1 MRMGHTGMGT
11 AWRWWRGAMAGAL
24 SALALTFLI
33 GRAAGQTNLCTLSG
47 NLSEVS
53 GQPAA
58 NVRVYFKSV
67 ALQSYGGAVI
77 GPSTFSVLTDSQGN
91 LPTSP
96 AVTVPQGALVL
107 VTVGH
112 GQPVQIQIPLA
123 ASADLSTL
131 MLANSDPPSLVT
143 GLSVAAGGDF
153 ALAVTNPPLG
163 GVGTVTLQPGH
174 TVALQGVP
182 LSASVPLA
190 GQFLVQNAAANQWT
204 PVSLGGDLSASS
216 ANPGQISVSQ
226 IAAGGNID
234 ANSAAGGPYSIAG
247 YGVNG
252 VRNALSLNEDG
263 TIAGGVDTIW
273 SANTTAGNATLS
285 SLAGH
290 DFKVGEGVQCYH
302 CGAAQ
307 TVAAPAAVSA
317 SAVCGS
323 AGGCA
328 TQYQYA
334 VAILDG
340 RGGIS
345 AAGAP
350 SAAVTNQVAYAA
362 GCPSSG
368 NYDCLSLPEWF
379 GNSTTVTVAASEPA
393 GALALADTSG
403 WPASCVS
410 PGCAVVVMGA
420 ESSSVDGQPFA
431 FQLLNY
437 TSLGANVLQG
447 VSGGGSAV
455 TIPVGAWATVTLTP
469 PANWGNFNSFAL
481 PAMPAG
487 GAGYVI
493 YRYDSQSAVWRRLRK
508 YPIYGQMQYSAAAV
522 TLPVTTIPMASTVG
536 FMSAGTAV
544 IGGAIGNGGQVI
556 TYSGITASSLTGVSG
571 GSGSFPAGSLVFG
584 QWPVGRELNKLQ
596 VTANSPVIY
605 TGGTPQFVPSDVGQA
620 ITCVRCGVGGANL
633 SSTIVTVV
641 DSQNAVMTANAGVTT
656 DSAQAIINNIVDFGG
671 QNIDDYNLWGR
682 PDIPAA
688 NQIIPPTPPSAGLA
702 DSLYSQVSATT
713 SSTITLA
720 TAPSQSLT
728 GATVAHDDTLA
739 LQSAI
744 DHAGRDQEVALPPGV
759 YPEHGLVLGAS
770 GAGWMQGLGYALTNN
785 NFCPGNSESQAG
797 GYVVMARDISRAVLE
812 FDGDPSDFVTAGIE
826 SVGGGPGNN
835 VGSTLR
841 NLGIWMYS
849 SGGAAYQNDGTG
861 ALLDL
866 SDLLLCDTQRDA
878 IFFNFTANPN
888 AIGYESNAT
897 MTRFHAL
904 NVGDNFIHVLGSSAQ
919 GGGWF
924 DLNHLHEF
932 DVNFV
937 GTQENAGTGLYF
949 ESQGTANTGAAGAS
963 DFWHLDDGHLFG
975 RPGPGISNSVAQGAH
990 PIDYAWGGSGN
1001 TLATGWHI
1009 DSLEVESGG
1018 PYSNNLGS
1026 PNCGLIYW
1034 EPGVNNYTNYYFA
1047 SATLEQWGC
1056 GNFVGLDSSD
1066 LATYHVAAN
1075 GGHVQ
1080 IPDAAVAGGVAASGA
1095 VSGSLLNASLPSINL
1110 VPDSGLHFGSTYI
1123 TNSGLALSA
1132 PGPDGGNAV
1141 FTTGPY
1147 YSTTLSS
1154 AAVQGATTLTVGS
1167 TTGFPSS
1174 GTLVTQNSYFSYTGT
1189 TATSF
1194 TGLSPALPWP
1204 LATGTGVYMQGG
1216 YGQVSW
1222 NNIPVTAGNYYT
1234 ASCYIDASQ
1243 VVSPST
1249 NPTCAV
1255 TSNQGGATLAVAQN
1269 HSGVKG
1275 RTAGATFQVPVGTT
1289 GVSFSFLMNNAAVNG
1304 GAQVVWADPMLEAGQ
1319 AQSMYIEGLPPGPFG
1334 YSSFA
1339 AVMVGFASGSDC
1351 LGGIITPAPITLT
1364 GMKVDLATAPAG
1376 CSTDAQVGVYDHTAS
1391 ADLGVTD
1398 TVASNRNNLTG
1409 LAVAVA
1415 AGHEI
1420 CAYIKTPAAGCS
1432 TNPANAVANV
1442 QYSVQ

>member
-1 MRMGHTGMGT
+1 MRMGQTSIGA
-11 AWRWWRGAMAGAL
+11 AWRWRRGVAAGAVI
-24 SALALTFLI
+24 ALVLAALTS
-33 GRAAGQTNLCTLSG
+33 RAVGQGNLCTLSG

-77 GPSTFSVLTDSQGN
+77 GPSAFSVLTDSQGN
-91 LPTSP
+91 LPTNP
-96 AVTVPQGALVL
+96 PVTVPQGALVL
-107 VTVGH
+107 VTVGS
-112 GQPVQIQIPLA
+112 GQPVQIQIPLS

-143 GLSVAAGGDF
+143 GLSVAGGGDF
-153 ALAVTNPPLG
+153 ALSVTNPPLG
-163 GVGTVTLQPGH
+163 GVGTVTLQPGR
-174 TVALQGVP
+174 TIGLQGVA
-182 LSASVPLA
+182 LATSVPLA
-190 GQFLVQNAAANQWT
+190 GQFLVQNAAANQWM
-204 PVSLGGDLSASS
+204 PVSLSGDLSASAAS
-216 ANPGQISVSQ
+216 PGQVNVSQ
-226 IAAGGNID
+226 IAAGGNIN
-234 ANSAAGGPYSIAG
+234 ANSAAGGPYWIGG

-263 TIAGGVDTIW
+263 TLAGGVDTLW
-273 SANTTAGNATLS
+273 GASTSAGNTTLS
-285 SLAGH
+285 NLGGH

-302 CGAAQ
+302 CGAGEI
-307 TVAAPAAVSA
+307 VAAPATVSA
-317 SAVCGS
+317 AAVCGS

-345 AAGAP
+345 AASAS
-350 SAAVTNQVAYAA
+350 SAAVNNQVPYAA

-403 WPASCVS
+403 WPSSCQS
-410 PGCAVVVMGA
+410 PGCAVVVMGG
-420 ESSSVDGQPFA
+420 EGSSVNGQAFA
-431 FQLLNY
+431 FQVLNY
-437 TSLGANVLQG
+437 TSLSVNVLQG
-447 VSGGGSAV
+447 VSGGGNV
-455 TIPVGAWATVTLTP
+455 TIPAGAWATVTVTP
-469 PANWGNFNSFAL
+469 PANYGNYNSFAL
-481 PAMPAG
+481 PAMPSG

-493 YRYDSQSAVWRRLRK
+493 YRYDSQSAAWRRLRK
-508 YPIYGQMQYSAAAV
+508 YPIYGQMQYSSAAV
-522 TLPVTTIPMASTVG
+522 TLPATTIPMASTVG
-536 FMSAGTAV
+536 FMPSGTAV
-544 IGGAIGNGGQVI
+544 VGGAIGNGGQVI
-556 TYSGITASSLTGVSG
+556 SYTGLTAGSLTGVSG

-584 QWPVGRELNKLQ
+584 RWPVGRELNKLQ
-596 VTANSPVIY
+596 VTAGSPVIY
-605 TGGTPQFVPSDVGQA
+605 SGGTPQFVPSDVGQA
-620 ITCVRCGVGGANL
+620 ITCVRCGSGGANL
-633 SSTIVTVV
+633 ASTVVTVV
-641 DSQNAVMTANAGVTT
+641 DSQNAVMADAAQVNS
-656 DSAQAIINNIVDFGG
+656 DSAQAIINNVVDFGG
-671 QNIDDYNLWGR
+671 QDIDDYNLWGR
-682 PDIPAA
+682 PDIPGA
-688 NQIIPPTPPSAGLA
+688 NQIIPPTPPGAGMA
-702 DSLYSQVSATT
+702 DSLFSQVTAISA
-713 SSTITLA
+713 STITLA
-720 TAPSQSLT
+720 AAPSQTLSS
-728 GATVAHDDTLA
+728 ATLAHDDTLA

-770 GAGWMQGLGYALTNN
+770 GAGWLEGLGYALTNN
-785 NFCPGNSESQAG
+785 NFCPSSSESQAG
-797 GYVVMARDISRAVLE
+797 GFVVMARDISRTVLE
-812 FDGDPSDFVTAGIE
+812 FNGDPSDFTTAGVE
-826 SVGGGPGNN
+826 AVGGGPGNN
-835 VGSTLR
+835 VGSRLR

-861 ALLDL
+861 ALLDI
-866 SDLLLCDTQRDA
+866 SDVLLCDPQRDA
-878 IFFNFTANPN
+878 IFFNFTPNPN
-888 AIGYESNAT
+888 AIGYETNAT

-904 NVGDNFIHVLGSSAQ
+904 NVGDNFIHLLGSSSQ

-937 GTQENAGTGLYF
+937 GTQANAGTGLYF
-949 ESQGTANTGAAGAS
+949 ESQGAANSGAAGGS

-975 RPGPGISNSVAQGAH
+975 RPGPGLSNSVAQGAH

-1047 SATLEQWGC
+1047 AASLEQWGC
-1056 GNFVGLDSSD
+1056 GNFVGLDTSD
-1066 LATYHVAAN
+1066 LATYHVTAG

-1080 IPDAAVAGGVAASGA
+1080 LPDAAVAGGVAATGQ
-1095 VSGSLLNASLPSINL
+1095 VSGSLLNASIPAINL
-1110 VPDSGLHFGSTYI
+1110 VPDSGLHFGSTFI
-1123 TNSGLALSA
+1123 SSSGLAVSA

-1147 YSTTLSS
+1147 YSTSLSS
-1154 AAVQGATTLTVGS
+1154 AAIQGATSLSVGS

-1174 GTLVTQNSYFSYTGT
+1174 GTLVTQNSYFTYTSI

-1194 TGLSPALPWP
+1194 SGLSPALPWP
-1204 LATGTGVYMQGG
+1204 LAAGTGVYMQGG
-1216 YGQVSW
+1216 YGEVSW

-1243 VVSPST
+1243 VVTPST
-1249 NPTCAV
+1249 NPTCSI

-1269 HSGVKG
+1269 HSGAKG
-1275 RTAGATFQVPVGTT
+1275 RTTGATFQAPSGTT
-1289 GVSFSFLMNNAAVNG
+1289 SVSFNFMMNNAAVG
-1304 GAQVVWADPMLEAGQ
+1304 GGQQVVWADPMLQAGQ
-1319 AQSMYIEGLPPGPFG
+1319 SESMYVEGLPAGPFG

-1339 AVMVGFASGSDC
+1339 GMMLAFTSGSDC
-1351 LGGIITPAPITLT
+1351 LGGIITPTAITLT
-1364 GMKVDLATAPAG
+1364 GMKVDVATAPAG
-1376 CSTDAQVGVYDHTAS
+1376 CSTNAQVGVYDHTAS
-1391 ADLGVTD
+1391 ADLGVTT
-1398 TVASNRNNLTG
+1398 TVSGLRNNLTG
-1409 LAVAVA
+1409 LAVPVA

-1432 TNPANAVANV
+1432 TNPADGLANV

>member
-1 MRMGHTGMGT
+1 MEQGEARRVSGV
-11 AWRWWRGAMAGAL
+11 WRRAIAAGVVAAL
-24 SALALTFLI
+24 ASALVM
-33 GRAAGQTNLCTLSG
+33 GRAAGQGNLCTLTG

-67 ALQSYGGAVI
+67 ALQTYGGAVI

-91 LPTSP
+91 LPTNP
-96 AVTVPQGALVL
+96 PLTIPQGALVL
-107 VTVGH
+107 VTVGS
-112 GQPVQIQIPLA
+112 GQPVQIQIPLS

-143 GLSVAAGGDF
+143 GLGIGAGGDF
-153 ALAVTNPPLG
+153 ALSVTNPPVG
-163 GVGTVTLQPGH
+163 GVGTVTLQPGR
-174 TVALQGVP
+174 TTGLQGVAVA
-182 LSASVPLA
+182 ASVPLA
-190 GQFLVQNAAANQWT
+190 GQFLVQNAAANQWV
-204 PVSLGGDLSASS
+204 PVTLSGDLSASV
-216 ANPGQISVSQ
+216 ANPGQVAVSQ
-226 IAAGGNID
+226 IAAGGSIT
-234 ANSAAGGPYSIAG
+234 ANNAAGGPYWISG

-263 TIAGGVDTIW
+263 TLAGGVDTIW
-273 SANTTAGNATLS
+273 SATATAGNPTLS
-285 SLAGH
+285 NLSGH

-302 CGAAQ
+302 CGTTE
-307 TVAAPAAVSA
+307 TVATPAAVSGA
-317 SAVCGS
+317 AVCGS

-340 RGGIS
+340 HGGIS
-345 AAGAP
+345 AA
-350 SAAVTNQVAYAA
+350 SAASTAVSNQVPYAS

-379 GNSTTVTVAASEPA
+379 GNSTTVTVATSEPA
-393 GALALADTSG
+393 GALALANTSG
-403 WPASCVS
+403 WPASCQS
-410 PGCAVVVMGA
+410 PSCAVVVMGA
-420 ESSSVDGQPFA
+420 ESSSVNGQPFP
-431 FQLLNY
+431 FQVLNY
-437 TSLGANVLQG
+437 TSLSVNVLQG
-447 VSGGGSAV
+447 VTGGTSGV
-455 TIPVGAWATVTLTP
+455 TIPVGAWATVALTP
-469 PANWGNFNSFAL
+469 PANFGNYNTFAL
-481 PAMPAG
+481 PPMPAG

-493 YRYDSQSAVWRRLRK
+493 YRYDSQSAAWRRLRK
-508 YPIYGQMQYSAAAV
+508 YPIYGQMQYSSAAV
-522 TLPVTTIPMASTVG
+522 TLPASTIPMASTVG
-536 FMSAGTAV
+536 FMSSGTAV
-544 IGGAIGNGGQVI
+544 IGGAVGNGGQVV
-556 TYSGITASSLTGVSG
+556 TYSGITATSLTGVSG
-571 GSGSFPAGSLVFG
+571 GSGSFPAGALVFG

-596 VTANSPVIY
+596 VTAGSPVIY
-605 TGGTPQFVPSDVGQA
+605 TGGTPQFVPSDVGQTV
-620 ITCVRCGVGGANL
+620 TCIRCGSGGANL

-641 DSQNAVMTANAGVTT
+641 DSQNAVMAADAQVNA
-656 DSAQAIINNIVDFGG
+656 DSAQAIINNILDYGG

-688 NQIIPPTPPSAGLA
+688 NQIIPPTPPSAALA
-702 DSLYSQVSATT
+702 DSMFSQVTATSA
-713 SSTITLA
+713 STITLA

-728 GATVAHDDTLA
+728 GVTLAHDDTAA

-744 DHAGRDQEVALPPGV
+744 EHAGRDQEVVLPPGV

-770 GAGWMQGLGYALTNN
+770 GAGWLQGLGYALTNN
-785 NFCPGNSESQAG
+785 NFCPSGSESQAG
-797 GYVVMARDISRAVLE
+797 GFVVMARDISRAVLE
-812 FDGDPSDFVTAGIE
+812 FNGDPSDFVTAGVE
-826 SVGGGPGNN
+826 AAGGGPGNN

-861 ALLDL
+861 ALLEIDNV
-866 SDLLLCDTQRDA
+866 LLCDPQRDA
-878 IFFNFTANPN
+878 IFFNFTSNPN
-888 AIGYESNAT
+888 AIGYETNAT

-904 NVGDNFIHVLGSSAQ
+904 NVGNNFIHLLGSSAQ

-949 ESQGTANTGAAGAS
+949 ESEGTGNSGAAGGT
-963 DFWHLDDGHLFG
+963 DFWHIDNGHLFG
-975 RPGPGISNSVAQGAH
+975 RPGPGLSNSVAQGAH

-1009 DSLEVESGG
+1009 DSLEIESGN
-1018 PYSNNLGS
+1018 PYSNNLGD

-1047 SATLEQWGC
+1047 SASLEEWGC
-1056 GNFVGLDSSD
+1056 GAFIGLDSSD
-1066 LATYHVAAN
+1066 LATYHVVAN
-1075 GGHVQ
+1075 AGHVQ
-1080 IPDAAVAGGVAASGA
+1080 LPDAAVAGGVAASGQ
-1095 VSGSLLNASLPSINL
+1095 VSGSLLNASIPAINL
-1110 VPDSGLHFGSTYI
+1110 IPDSGLHFGSTFI
-1123 TNSGLALSA
+1123 SNSGLAVSG

-1154 AAVQGATTLTVGS
+1154 GAAQGATSLTVGS

-1194 TGLSPALPWP
+1194 TGLSPTLPWP
-1204 LATGTGVYMQGG
+1204 LASGTGVYMQGG
-1216 YGQVSW
+1216 YGEVSW
-1222 NNIPVTAGNYYT
+1222 NSIPVSAGNYYT

-1243 VVSPST
+1243 VVTPST
-1249 NPTCAV
+1249 NPTCSI

-1269 HSGVKG
+1269 HSGIKG
-1275 RTAGATFQVPVGTT
+1275 RTAGATFQVPSGTT
-1289 GVSFSFLMNNAAVNG
+1289 SVSFNFMMNNAAVG
-1304 GAQVVWADPMLEAGQ
+1304 GGQQVVWADPMLQAGQ
-1319 AQSMYIEGLPPGPFG
+1319 SESVYVEGLPAGPFG
-1334 YSSFA
+1334 SASFA
-1339 AVMVGFASGSDC
+1339 GMMLGFTSGTDC
-1351 LGGIITPAPITLT
+1351 LGGIITPTAITLT
-1364 GMKVDLATAPAG
+1364 GMTVDVATAPAG
-1376 CSTDAQVGVYDHTAS
+1376 CSTNAQVGVYDHTAG
-1391 ADLGVTD
+1391 ADLGVTA
-1398 TVASNRNNLTG
+1398 TVSAGRNNLSG
-1409 LAVAVA
+1409 LAVGVA

-1432 TNPANAVANV
+1432 TNPADGLANV